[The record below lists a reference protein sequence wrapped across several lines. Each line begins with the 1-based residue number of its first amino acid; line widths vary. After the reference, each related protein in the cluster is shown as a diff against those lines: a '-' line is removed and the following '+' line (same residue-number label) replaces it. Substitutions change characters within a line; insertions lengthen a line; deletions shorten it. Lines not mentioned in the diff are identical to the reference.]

1 MLYDIGAGG
10 ARLALA
16 QPVAPGTKIVLFVH
30 FRSPEKTVTT
40 IRFEGTVQRLK
51 EEPRFEIAVGFR
63 GTGRF
68 QKNQLSGLFAPG
80 DSDANADG

>member
-1 MLYDIGAGG
+1 M
-10 ARLALA
+10 ALE

-30 FRSPEKTVTT
+30 FRTPEKNVTT

-63 GTGRF
+63 GNGRF
-68 QKNQLSGLFAPG
+68 QKNQLSGLLENGEAE
-80 DSDANADG
+80 ANPEG